1 MKKVVKKLN
10 RALSVLLAAALV
22 VGSVPETGLVA
33 NATELEETQEYEST
47 ELAADTPSDADDES
61 ADTASTPAA
70 DQDSDDLVDD
80 ADAEDAIQP
89 AAEESADNS
98 QDNEDENTDT
108 DNDSSANTD
117 ENKEEGGEDTDVED
131 AIQPADVNN
140 EAQATEEA
148 EYNAAP
154 ETATKHAVKLGTAEN
169 AKVYYTIAS
178 DNQVKPDKDSK
189 GTALTASGVEVEVDN
204 VVFLYIEPDTGYDF
218 IETDPVK
225 NGGTAI
231 SGEEVADTKAMLYTL
246 NSLTDD
252 ATINVEVKAEKYTVT
267 DEAGAVAVVTLPTGE
282 DGNELKPTFN
292 QPYTFHVK
300 AAENYQKDSLVVK
313 AYKADENNEKG
324 AEISLTPGA
333 EDADK
338 GTSYTI
344 TAKDVTGN
352 IIITAEASKEAANIT
367 YTVTVDGK
375 PLSEEDYGTVF
386 EEGWA
391 LPATVEKG
399 EKGFT
404 ITLDAKESVSTD
416 ESYTYANYTID
427 SVKIDEVGFTQSGN
441 SWTYTVAGDGTISD
455 DVAVAIAVSSETYR
469 ERWIPVRRST
479 GNIKEI
485 QYEIEEDNVTDA
497 GDDFWFN
504 TNNGE
509 KVTIYVTVA
518 DKKYIPYINGV
529 RMTSSAEDNDA
540 KTKYEATYTFDEV
553 ESELVVSAKEETTM
567 SLLPVTDSLDGTTI
581 TYLHNCVKNKEL
593 SDGSDLVFKLAPS
606 KDKVVAEVTVNEEGI
621 LPDASGV
628 YTVKNEDLVKAGAVS
643 IKVTQAKANADTYT
657 IKFVTTNAKVQE
669 AVADSENKKDITS
682 KSVKKGESFTF
693 YIEPGKDYTLQYVST
708 TKGNRN
714 GEISG
719 SDSFTVTPEHDMNI
733 YVVATKPEKVNVTV
747 TKQNIGAAD
756 FTIEKKTGEDK
767 DYAASSDKVEVLQG
781 DDLLLKITPNSTK
794 NYKVWKVT
802 AGENE
807 EDAEELSGSGDIYT
821 LDAVENATNV
831 YVYGMLDE
839 SKDTVK
845 RIDYTID
852 GKATITTEANKTSVE
867 LYEEEGYILTTEA
880 EVALTITP
888 ANGYELTSVMQGETE
903 IELKDDKYTVKF
915 GADVKKVDL
924 SIVSEEIEAE
934 RKTVSIKNNDKAHF
948 TVSVKTG
955 GDTRVEE
962 TNGGYLI
969 RTGAKSFEFT
979 VTALNGYEPLVEY
992 SKGEVKAEKDST
1004 YTYKIPADL
1013 ITDSETINIFAK
1025 NNASALIFNLGE
1037 GVRVAGVYSA
1047 NTELVS
1053 NDGDTYFAEY
1063 GDTVTVKLTAQTG
1076 ATITSVTTR
1085 VDGKADTTEVNAK
1098 EYSFQYKVTNKPA
1111 TIIVETQSYGYVE
1124 IADLVRDKDGV
1135 YTGAKAGTKYT
1146 GKVQGGTPKAADFGE
1161 AATKATVSG
1170 SSVNFTIDKADADKT
1185 IVLTVYDG
1193 TGEDKKVIATESI
1206 KVLGEV
1212 GKVTVAGQEDA
1223 AIDQNADTI
1232 VYYPVVLDTAD
1243 ADYSKLTVTAGTGIT
1258 AELTSDNRQ
1267 LKITTPA
1274 NTTATQAFTLKYD
1287 NKDIAGGKLT
1297 VKSVASSVVTAAKAT
1312 VKQISATDTDLY
1324 ISVSG
1329 VDPKK
1334 LPSLN
1339 TEKAFSKY
1347 FYKVEF
1353 AAQDGKA
1360 AEKSPAYI
1368 AYTGTVSNG
1377 YVKVDNTAAKDR
1389 VARDFDVTVT
1399 LVQSAKETAPS
1410 ANTDIVVSGIAS
1422 KTVKMSTR
1430 NAYYEDKLSLKKGTT
1445 TIYTGQ
1451 QGVSVA
1457 TPAFS
1462 KNATYHSLIAEDISY
1477 TDSSALTIANAE
1489 ELANGI
1495 ANIKVDATQDT
1506 ALGKH
1511 TIKVTA
1517 TDGGELGSD
1526 LYVSTATI
1534 TVNVVRGIYQININA
1549 DAYDIYKL
1557 PNKAATAKFAVS
1569 YNGNSSNKNWIPK
1582 SKKAKFYVTDDDAIS
1597 PWDASADSVY
1607 FASKVK
1613 VTNGKI
1619 TIAKDF
1625 DLTRANKTFQVWAVA
1640 DDYAG
1645 NTERISKNFTVTSN
1659 KMELGE
1665 VVITDSSN
1673 RILSRGGSNI
1683 SADDLTGKYVKILY
1697 PNVQLKNVYN
1707 NKDFMPTENIVF
1719 TASNKNIKINK
1730 NGYISGAV
1738 AAKNVTITA
1747 TVADGSK
1754 VAAKLTKLTVT
1765 PANAEI
1771 GLNISGNTKSGNGL
1785 NATVIA
1791 NGDDTAI
1798 TYSANGTTTFALK
1811 LATKGTNGWE
1821 QVNTYPNF
1829 ADYGIYS
1836 YTIAVKN
1843 AKIVTKANKQAYTI
1857 VPTAK
1862 VATVTLTN
1870 KAKGNSKKVYT
1881 LTNTAFVDTKGAKTP
1896 KVTVSGVLTA
1906 GTATQ
1911 AAIHEGTAVRSVKLK
1926 TTGSYRYAFVK
1937 FDPVAYVAAGN
1948 KVVAGNKSPN
1958 VYAHVDI
1965 ANDNDLLNG
1974 YIVDVRD
1981 GEAELVFNA
1990 GYIPA
1995 GSYKLQVTYGSS
2007 FDEQGSLISDVKTAN
2022 VTIKA
2027 AKAANVSYN
2036 LTKKYTMSMI
2046 DKSTVKLTGKG
2057 NKSFAGIT
2065 FNTRLQN
2072 ANNKGKINAFTSIFS
2087 ITEDGYLSINPKVKA
2102 ENLVKENYT
2111 GYVTYTLTDIAGNT
2125 TEKTDKITVD
2135 IKTDKGVAKFTTD
2148 NIKVMTGIT
2157 TAEAQ
2162 IKCDKEAVELV
2173 KNSVKI
2179 ESADG
2184 IKLAKNALAADAKT
2198 INLTDIPEKVGTYKV
2213 TFTFKPATGINAA
2226 EVSVQGKVTVVKTD
2240 ATKKISFK
2248 DSKADLGS
2256 ADYAAA
2262 KDGKSGYYAVKIPY
2276 NMDVA
2281 VDAAKVEF
2289 KAVNSYLEI
2298 VNDDKTR
2305 EAEIRVYRSSV
2316 TDAIAKKTIKEKI
2329 TVTAGEGTKADT
2341 LYLNVTYPETV
2352 LGYSEI
2358 VAAVAAE
2365 DLNNNLVLKVADAS
2379 DSDAGSKIINTAIN
2393 KVNDVFNQ
2401 YIDKS
2406 GKSDVLLSVVQA
2418 KDADGKL
2425 KDYVEADDDEDGAVY
2440 ITATLTNT
2448 AAAAADTDKTK
2459 TFDFILRVKN
2469 GQESAAGLAEK
2480 LESYKYADADFNGS
2494 GKEQEAT
2501 NDTTESEVI
2510 SDLKA
2515 YLNLNANQR
2524 LMITNYQMRKATN
2537 SYGSITFRAGVRN
2550 VVTGN
2555 FTMWVDKTITI
2566 GRINETAL
2574 DKIVSSVK
2582 AGFGVSDSTLI
2593 NTPKGA
2599 KVFAD
2604 TKYANDVVAGD
2615 GAEDAI
2621 KTAIE
2626 SYLKDEAVSPIRGI
2640 NVADV
2645 EFTFV
2650 PQKVAVKNGDVTT
2663 IEEHDIDLLSTAGS
2677 AKFELA
2683 ITNPGSLED
2692 PDKTIKTG
2700 VISLTVE
2707 TAPDFT
2713 KIKTDIKAI
2722 APATDTY
2729 ADTNTIASLNDA
2741 EKIKSAIEE
2750 KVAGIIK
2757 NNKSVTA
2764 EVTVSDFVAASYNK
2778 AYADNGIYDSD
2789 AENARKSANG
2799 SFKWNVALTGS
2810 ADGSGDG
2817 PVFGEAEVPEVTIT
2831 ASDSYQTLEE
2841 VQKELEN
2848 VKNWG
2853 FAFTGKNEA
2862 EIKNALE
2869 TVINGQSST
2878 LAVNEFF
2885 EFAVAKVVPANGD
2898 FKNKV
2903 PDIEFTAPTV
2913 KEEGSVS
2920 ANLVITDKSDEDN
2933 PTKTTYKLEVT
2944 VPKVKQAAASD
2955 AKTAAEKA
2963 VKGVEVT
2970 FADFDKDG
2978 KGLSSKQTELLDAAK
2993 DVIDTD
2999 TYDVAVKTGEELAL
3013 VTGSD
3018 TNDAY
3023 YTITISIK
3031 NKSSD
3036 KSSDTAE
3043 LKFDATNKGTI
3054 TQSMSDAETQAKAA
3068 LAALAKEGLPSSTDG
3083 DTAKKA
3089 VTDAVKAVLIK
3100 DDATNKQKYVVQWG
3114 IGAEK
3119 AVFEAA
3125 TTEKAGSI
3133 KGKLYITNTAAT
3145 PKEKSSAIDV
3155 NIPIAKQESSS
3166 GSSES

>member
-47 ELAADTPSDADDES
+47 EPVADTPSDADDEN

-98 QDNEDENTDT
+98 QDNEVENTDT

-131 AIQPADVNN
+131 AIQPADVDN

-148 EYNAAP
+148 EYNAEP
-154 ETATKHAVKLGTAEN
+154 EAATKHAVKLGTTTN

-178 DNQVKPDKDSK
+178 DNQVEPDKDSK
-189 GTALTASGVEVEVDN
+189 GTALTASGVEVEADN
-204 VVFLYIEPDTGYDF
+204 VVFLYVEPDTGYDF

-225 NGGTAI
+225 NGETAI
-231 SGEEVADTKAMLYTL
+231 PGGKVVADTKAMLYTI
-246 NSLTDD
+246 NSLAAD
-252 ATINVEVKAEKYTVT
+252 ATINVTVEAEKYTVT
-267 DEAGAVAVVTLPTGE
+267 SQVKDSNAVTVTLPTP
-282 DGNELKPTFN
+282 DSKATFN
-292 QPYTFHVK
+292 QAYEFHVK
-300 AAENYQKDSLVVK
+300 AADGYQEDSLVVK
-313 AYKADENNEKG
+313 AYKANDKNEQGEEIPLTKGDTDEAN
-324 AEISLTPGA
+324 
-333 EDADK
+333 
-338 GTSYTI
+338 GTQYTI
-344 TAKDVTGN
+344 AADNVTGP
-352 IIITAEASKEAANIT
+352 IIITAEASKEVANIT
-367 YTVTVDGK
+367 YTITVDGK
-375 PLSEEDYGTVF
+375 SLSEEEYDTVF
-386 EEGWA
+386 EEEWY

-416 ESYTYANYTID
+416 EPYTYADYAID
-427 SVKIDEVGFTQSGN
+427 SVKIGEVGFTSSGN
-441 SWTYTVAGDGTISD
+441 SWTYTVADDGTITA

-485 QYEIEEDNVTDA
+485 QYKIGEKAAEEVDEDYGVY
-497 GDDFWFN
+497 FN

-553 ESELVVSAKEETTM
+553 ESELVVSAKEETTV
-567 SLLPVTDSLDGTTI
+567 SLLPVTESLDGTTI

-606 KDKVVAEVTVNEEGI
+606 KDKVVAEVTVNDEGI
-621 LPDASGV
+621 LLDASGV
-628 YTVKNEDLVKAGAVS
+628 YTVKNEDLKKAGKVDIKAV
-643 IKVTQAKANADTYT
+643 QAKANADTYT

-693 YIEPGKDYTLQYVST
+693 YVAPSKDYTLQYVST

-747 TKQNIGAAD
+747 TKQNTGAAD

-802 AGENE
+802 VGDNE
-807 EDAEELSGSGDIYT
+807 EDAEEISGSGDVYT
-821 LDAVENATNV
+821 IDAVENATNV

-852 GKATITTEANKTSVE
+852 GKATIATEANKTSVE

-903 IELKDDKYTVKF
+903 IELKDDNYTVKF
-915 GADVKKVDL
+915 GADAKKVDL

-962 TNGGYLI
+962 TNDGYLI

-992 SKGEVKAEKDST
+992 SKGEVKAEKNST
-1004 YTYKIPADL
+1004 YTYKIPANL

-1258 AELTSDNRQ
+1258 AELTNDNRQ
-1267 LKITTPA
+1267 LRITTPA
-1274 NTTATQAFTLKYD
+1274 NTTATQAVTLKYD

-1297 VKSVASSVVTAAKAT
+1297 VKSVASSVVTTAKT
-1312 VKQISATDTDLY
+1312 TIKQISATDTDLY
-1324 ISVSG
+1324 ISISG
-1329 VDPKK
+1329 VDQKK
-1334 LPSLN
+1334 LPYLN
-1339 TEKAFSKY
+1339 TGKY

-1353 AAQDGKA
+1353 AAQDGKT

-1368 AYTGTVSNG
+1368 EYTGAATNG

-1451 QGVSVA
+1451 QEVSVA
-1457 TPAFS
+1457 TPTFS
-1462 KNATYHSLIAEDISY
+1462 KNATYHSLTAEDISY
-1477 TDSSALTIANAE
+1477 TGSSALTIANAE

-1495 ANIKVDATQDT
+1495 ANIKVNTTENT

-1582 SKKAKFYVTDDDAIS
+1582 SKKAKFYVTDGDAIS

-1640 DDYAG
+1640 DDYDK
-1645 NTERISKNFTVTSN
+1645 NPTKCSKWFTVTSN

-1665 VVITDSSN
+1665 VVITDSNN
-1673 RILSRGGSNI
+1673 RILSRGGSSI
-1683 SADDLTGKYVKILY
+1683 SADDLKGKYVKVLY

-1707 NKDFMPTENIVF
+1707 NKDFMSTENIVF
-1719 TASNKNIKINK
+1719 TASNKNIKIEK
-1730 NGYISGAV
+1730 SGYISSAV

-1771 GLNISGNTKSGNGL
+1771 GLNISGNTKSGVNTTIS
-1785 NATVIA
+1785 AK
-1791 NGDDTAI
+1791 GDDTAI
-1798 TYSANGTTTFALK
+1798 TYSANGTTTFTLN

-1821 QVNTYPNF
+1821 SVNTYPNF
-1829 ADYGIYS
+1829 ADYSIYS

-1843 AKIVTKANKQAYTI
+1843 AKIVTKQNKQAYTI

-1881 LTNTAFVDTKGAKTP
+1881 LTNTAFVDTRGAKTP

-1911 AAIHEGTAVRSVKLK
+1911 AAINEGTVVRSIKLK

-1937 FDPVAYVAAGN
+1937 FDPVAYAA
-1948 KVVAGNKSPN
+1948 ANKSPW
-1958 VYAHVDI
+1958 VYDSVDY
-1965 ANDNDLLNG
+1965 ANDKDLING
-1974 YIVDVRD
+1974 YVVDVKD
-1981 GEAELVFNA
+1981 GEAELVFNTR
-1990 GYIPA
+1990 YIPA

-2087 ITEDGYLSINPKVKA
+2087 VTEDGYLSINPKVKA

-2125 TEKTDKITVD
+2125 TEKTDKITID

-2162 IKCDKEAVELV
+2162 IKCDKEAVQLV

-2184 IKLAKNALAADAKT
+2184 IKLAKTALAADAKT

-2256 ADYAAA
+2256 ADYAPA
-2262 KDGKSGYYAVKIPY
+2262 KDGKSGYYTVKVPY
-2276 NMDVA
+2276 NMDIA

-2352 LGYSEI
+2352 LGYNEI
-2358 VAAVAAE
+2358 VSAVDAE
-2365 DLNNNLVLKVADAS
+2365 DLNKNLVLKVKDAETT
-2379 DSDAGSKIINTAIN
+2379 DSDEKKQIIDTAIG
-2393 KVNDVFNQ
+2393 KVRDVFNQ

-2406 GKSDVLLSVVQA
+2406 GKSDVSLSVVQTT
-2418 KDADGKL
+2418 DADGKL
-2425 KDYVEADDDEDGAVY
+2425 KDYAVATQDEDGAVY

-2448 AAAAADTDKTK
+2448 AAAATDTDKTK
-2459 TFDFILRVKN
+2459 KYDFVLKVKT
-2469 GQESAAGLAEK
+2469 GEESAGGIAEK
-2480 LESYKYADADFNGS
+2480 IESYDYTDEYNNGS

-2515 YLNLNANQR
+2515 YLNLNADQR
-2524 LMITNYQMRKATN
+2524 LMIIDYQMTKAA
-2537 SYGSITFRAGVRN
+2537 SDSGSISFRAGVRN

-2555 FTMWVDKTITI
+2555 FTGWTYKYITI
-2566 GRINETAL
+2566 DSINETTLTA
-2574 DKIVSSVK
+2574 IVSSVK
-2582 AGFGVSDSTLI
+2582 AGFGVAGGTLI
-2593 NTPKGA
+2593 NDPEGA
-2599 KVFAD
+2599 KVFAN

-2650 PQKVAVKNGDVTT
+2650 PQKVSVKNGDVTT
-2663 IEEHDIDLLSTAGS
+2663 IEEHDIDLVTTEGKAI
-2677 AKFELA
+2677 FELA
-2683 ITNPGSLED
+2683 ISNPGSLED
-2692 PDKTIKTG
+2692 PDKIATTGEISLTISSVPAFDAIKTG
-2700 VISLTVE
+2700 V
-2707 TAPDFT
+2707 
-2713 KIKTDIKAI
+2713 KAI
-2722 APATDTY
+2722 TPATDKY
-2729 ADTNTIASLNDA
+2729 DDTNTIASLNDA
-2741 EKIKSAIEE
+2741 EKIKAAIEE
-2750 KVAGIIK
+2750 RVAGIIK

-2764 EVTVSDFVAASYNK
+2764 EVTVSDFVAASYEN
-2778 AYADNGIYDSD
+2778 AYKEGGIYYPENPNADD
-2789 AENARKSANG
+2789 ARTSANG

-2817 PVFGEAEVPEVTIT
+2817 PVFGEAEVLEVTIT

-2848 VKNWG
+2848 VGNWA
-2853 FAFTGKNEA
+2853 FVFTGKNEA

-2869 TVINGQSST
+2869 EKINEQSDT
-2878 LAVNEFF
+2878 LAVNESF

-2920 ANLVITDKSDEDN
+2920 ANLVITDKSDKDN

-2944 VPKVKQAAASD
+2944 VSKVKQNTAND

-2963 VKGVEVT
+2963 VKDVEVT

-2978 KGLSSKQTELLDAAK
+2978 KGLSSKQTELVDAAK

-3013 VTGSD
+3013 VAGSA
-3018 TNDAY
+3018 TNDAH

-3031 NKSSD
+3031 DKKSSSTED
-3036 KSSDTAE
+3036 LEVTDGK
-3043 LKFDATNKGTI
+3043 L

-3068 LAALAKEGLPSSTDG
+3068 LAALAKDGLASETAEVQ
-3083 DTAKKA
+3083 AKKA

-3100 DDATNKQKYVVQWG
+3100 QGDKQKYVVQWG
-3114 IGAEK
+3114 IDAEK
-3119 AVFEAA
+3119 AVYKAA
-3125 TTEKAGSI
+3125 TAEEDGSI
-3133 KGKLYITNTAAT
+3133 TGKLYITNTAAT

-3155 NIPIAKQESSS
+3155 NITIKKADSSS
-3166 GSSES
+3166 GGGAS

>member
-47 ELAADTPSDADDES
+47 EPAADTPSDADDEN

-98 QDNEDENTDT
+98 QDNEVENTDT

-131 AIQPADVNN
+131 AIQPADVDN

-148 EYNAAP
+148 EYNAEP
-154 ETATKHAVKLGTAEN
+154 EAATKHAVELGTTTN

-178 DNQVKPDKDSK
+178 DDQVKPDKDSK
-189 GTALTASGVEVEVDN
+189 GTALTASGVEVEGDN

-218 IETDPVK
+218 IEKDPVK

-231 SGEEVADTKAMLYTL
+231 TGEAVADTKAMLYTL
-246 NSLTDD
+246 SSLTDD
-252 ATINVEVKAEKYTVT
+252 ATINVEVEAEKYTVT
-267 DEAGAVAVVTLPTGE
+267 DEAGAVAVVTLPTSE
-282 DGNELKPTFN
+282 DKELKPTFN

-333 EDADK
+333 EDTDK
-338 GTSYTI
+338 GISYTI
-344 TAKDVTGN
+344 AAGDVTGN

-375 PLSEEDYGTVF
+375 SLSEEDYGTVF

-391 LPATVEKG
+391 LPATVAKG

-427 SVKIDEVGFTQSGN
+427 SVKIGEVGFTPSGN
-441 SWTYTVAGDGTISD
+441 SWAYTVAGDGTITD

-469 ERWIPVRRST
+469 ERWITVRRST

-497 GDDFWFN
+497 DDDFLFN

-529 RMTSSAEDNDA
+529 RMTSSAEENDA

-567 SLLPVTDSLDGTTI
+567 SLLSVTESLDGTTI
-581 TYLHNCVKNKEL
+581 TYLHNCVKNKNL

-628 YTVKNEDLVKAGAVS
+628 YTVKYEDLKKDGKVDIKAV
-643 IKVTQAKANADTYT
+643 QAKANADTYT
-657 IKFVTTNAKVQE
+657 VKFVVTNSGSAKVQE

-693 YIEPGKDYTLQYVST
+693 YVVPSKDYTLQYVST

-733 YVVATKPEKVNVTV
+733 YVVASKPEKVKVKINKVT
-747 TKQNIGAAD
+747 TNATN

-767 DYAASSDKVEVLQG
+767 DYAVVATNEVEVLQG
-781 DDLLLKITPNSTK
+781 DDLLLKITPDQNF
-794 NYKVWKVT
+794 KVWKVT

-852 GKATITTEANKTSVE
+852 GKATIAKKADKATVE
-867 LYEEEGYILTTEA
+867 IYEEEGYILTTDA

-888 ANGYELTSVMQGETE
+888 ANGYEITSIMQGEK
-903 IELKDDKYTVKF
+903 ELESVDSSNNSKEFKVTF

-924 SIVSEEIEAE
+924 SIVSEETEAE
-934 RKTVSIKNNDKAHF
+934 RKTVYIQNNDEAHF

-962 TNGGYLI
+962 DDEGYLI

-1004 YTYKIPADL
+1004 YTYKIPASL

-1047 NTELVS
+1047 NTELIS

-1146 GKVQGGTPKAADFGE
+1146 GKLQGGTPKAADFGE

-1243 ADYSKLTVTAGTGIT
+1243 ADYSKLTVTTGTGIT

-1267 LKITTPA
+1267 LRITTPA
-1274 NTTATQAFTLKYD
+1274 NTTATQAVTLKYD

-1297 VKSVASSVVTAAKAT
+1297 VKSVASSVVTAAKT
-1312 VKQISATDTDLY
+1312 TIKQISATDTDLY
-1324 ISVSG
+1324 ISISG
-1329 VDPKK
+1329 VDQKK
-1334 LPSLN
+1334 LPALN
-1339 TEKAFSKY
+1339 ASKYLGKY

-1368 AYTGTVSNG
+1368 EYTGTVTNG
-1377 YVKVDNTAAKDR
+1377 YIKVDNTAAKDR

-1457 TPAFS
+1457 TPTFS

-1477 TDSSALTIANAE
+1477 TGSSALTIANAE

-1495 ANIKVDATQDT
+1495 ANIKVNATKKT
-1506 ALGKH
+1506 ELGKH

-1534 TVNVVRGIYQININA
+1534 TVTVVRGIEYMGISA
-1549 DAYDIYKL
+1549 DANEIYKL

-1569 YNGNSSNKNWIPK
+1569 YNGNPTNKDQIAK
-1582 SKKAKFYVTDDDAIS
+1582 SKKAKFYVTDDDAVS

-1619 TIAKDF
+1619 TVAKDF
-1625 DLTRANKTFQVWAVA
+1625 DLTRANKTFKVWAVA
-1640 DDYAG
+1640 DDYPG
-1645 NTERISKNFTVTSN
+1645 NTNTRTFKNFTVTSN

-1665 VVITDSSN
+1665 VVITDSNN
-1673 RILSRGGSNI
+1673 RILSRGGSSI
-1683 SADDLTGKYVKILY
+1683 SADDLKGKYVKVLY
-1697 PNVQLKNVYN
+1697 PNVQLKNVYS

-1719 TASNKNIKINK
+1719 TASNKNIKIDSA
-1730 NGYISGAV
+1730 NGEISKAV

-1771 GLNISGNTKSGNGL
+1771 GLNISGNTKSGVNTTIS
-1785 NATVIA
+1785 AK
-1791 NGDDTAI
+1791 GDDTAI
-1798 TYSANGTTTFALK
+1798 TYSANGTTTFTLS
-1811 LATKGTNGWE
+1811 LATKGTYGWE
-1821 QVNTYPNF
+1821 TVNTSSNF

-1843 AKIVTKANKQAYTI
+1843 AKIVTKQNKQAYTI

-1911 AAIHEGTAVRSVKLK
+1911 AAINEGTVVRSIKLK

-1937 FDPVAYVAAGN
+1937 FDPVAYAA
-1948 KVVAGNKSPN
+1948 AANKSPN
-1958 VYAHVDI
+1958 VYSQVDN
-1965 ANDNDLLNG
+1965 ANDKDLING
-1974 YIVDVRD
+1974 YVVDVKD
-1981 GEAELVFNA
+1981 GEAELVFNT

-2087 ITEDGYLSINPKVKA
+2087 VTEDGYLSINPKVKA

-2111 GYVTYTLTDIAGNT
+2111 GYVTYVLTDIAGNT
-2125 TEKTDKITVD
+2125 TEKTDKITID

-2162 IKCDKEAVELV
+2162 IKCDKEAVQLV

-2184 IKLAKNALAADAKT
+2184 IKLAKTALAADAKT

-2262 KDGKSGYYAVKIPY
+2262 KDGKSGYYTVKVPY

-2352 LGYSEI
+2352 LGYNEI
-2358 VAAVAAE
+2358 VSAVDAK
-2365 DLNNNLVLKVADAS
+2365 DLNKNLVLKAKDATNS
-2379 DSDAGSKIINTAIN
+2379 NAGSAIIKDAIGR
-2393 KVNDVFNQ
+2393 VEDVFNQ
-2401 YIDKS
+2401 YIDES
-2406 GKSDVLLSVVQA
+2406 GKSDVSLSVVQTT
-2418 KDADGKL
+2418 DADGKL
-2425 KDYVEADDDEDGAVY
+2425 KDYAVVTQNEDGAVY

-2448 AAAAADTDKTK
+2448 AAAATDTDKTK
-2459 TFDFILRVKN
+2459 KYDFVLKVKT
-2469 GQESAAGLAEK
+2469 GEESAGGIAEK
-2480 LESYKYADADFNGS
+2480 IESYDYTDEHNNGS

-2515 YLNLNANQR
+2515 YLNLNADRR
-2524 LMITNYQMRKATN
+2524 LMIIDYQMTKAA
-2537 SYGSITFRAGVRN
+2537 SDSGSISFRAGVRN

-2555 FTMWVDKTITI
+2555 FTGWTYKHITI
-2566 GRINETAL
+2566 DLINETTLTA
-2574 DKIVSSVK
+2574 IVSSVK
-2582 AGFGVSDSTLI
+2582 AGFGVTGGSLI
-2593 NTPKGA
+2593 NDPEGA
-2599 KVFAD
+2599 KVFAN

-2650 PQKVAVKNGDVTT
+2650 PQKVSVKNGDVTT
-2663 IEEHDIDLLSTAGS
+2663 TEERDINIVNNE

-2683 ITNPGSLED
+2683 ISNPGSLED
-2692 PDKTIKTG
+2692 PDKIATTGEISLTISSVPAFDAIKTG
-2700 VISLTVE
+2700 V
-2707 TAPDFT
+2707 
-2713 KIKTDIKAI
+2713 KAI
-2722 APATDTY
+2722 IPATDKY
-2729 ADTNTIASLNDA
+2729 DDTNTIASLNDA
-2741 EKIKSAIEE
+2741 EKIKAAIEE

-2764 EVTVSDFVAASYNK
+2764 EVTVTEFVAASYNK
-2778 AYADNGIYDSD
+2778 AYTLGGIYYPENPNADD
-2789 AENARKSANG
+2789 ARTSANG
-2799 SFKWNVALTGS
+2799 TFKWNVALTGS

-2817 PVFGEAEVPEVTIT
+2817 PVFGEAEVSAVTIT
-2831 ASDSYQTLEE
+2831 EDDSYQTLEE

-2848 VKNWG
+2848 VGNWG
-2853 FAFTGKNEA
+2853 FEEEKTEEAIAKIIEAKCNTGTDK
-2862 EIKNALE
+2862 L
-2869 TVINGQSST
+2869 V
-2878 LAVNEFF
+2878 VNTIYEVT
-2885 EFAVAKVVPANGD
+2885 VAKVVPANGD

-2920 ANLVITDKSDEDN
+2920 ANLVITDKSDKDN

-2944 VPKVKQAAASD
+2944 VSKVKQNTAND

-2963 VKGVEVT
+2963 VKDVEVT

-2978 KGLSSKQTELLDAAK
+2978 KGFSSKQTELVDAAK

-2999 TYDVAVKTGEELAL
+2999 TYDVAVKTGEELKLEA
-3013 VTGSD
+3013 G
-3018 TNDAY
+3018 DASKDAV
-3023 YTITISIK
+3023 YTITIVITEK
-3031 NKSSD
+3031 NPKQGE
-3036 KSSDTAE
+3036 TADSAN
-3043 LKFDATNKGTI
+3043 LTVTKGTI

-3068 LAALAKEGLPSSTDG
+3068 LAALAKKGLLSSTDE
-3083 DTAKKA
+3083 DAAKKA
-3089 VTDAVKAVLIK
+3089 VTDAVKTVLIK
-3100 DDATNKQKYVVQWG
+3100 NDADNKQTYVVQWG
-3114 IGAEK
+3114 IGGEK
-3119 AVFEAA
+3119 AVYKAA
-3125 TTEKAGSI
+3125 TAEEGGSI
-3133 KGKLYITNTAAT
+3133 TGKLYITNTAAT